1 MARSIEGQLADLKS
15 RSLLRRLRTIDSA
28 CGTVIQTAGRELVNF
43 SSNDYLGLSAEPA
56 LREAAKKAVDE
67 FGVGSGA
74 SRLICGTLP
83 PHVLLEKT
91 LAEFKRTRAALT
103 FSSGYAT
110 AVGAVTALMGKNDI
124 VILDK
129 LCHASLI
136 DGVKLSGATARV
148 FPHNHMGKLES
159 HAKWAREQGN
169 DARILIVTE
178 SVFSMDG
185 DRAPLADIVEIKARY
200 GTLLM
205 LDEAHAIGVIGEHGR
220 GLADRLGL
228 ADQVDIQM
236 GTLSKALG
244 GSGGY
249 ICASQGII
257 DLLINKARSFVYST
271 APVPAVA
278 AAATAAIDFLTS
290 DEGPVRIKKLRDNL
304 NQFAEELPGQ
314 FLKGSTP
321 QSAIIPIIIG
331 SEDTAVAASQ
341 WLLESGFFVSAI
353 RYPTVAKGAARLRVT
368 ISAAHTSE
376 QINNLCK
383 ALATLKDNL
392 RTA

>member
-1 MARSIEGQLADLKS
+1 MARSIESQLADLKS
-15 RSLLRRLRTIDSA
+15 RSLLRRLRTIDSSR
-28 CGTVIQTAGRELVNF
+28 GMVIQTSGRELVNF
-43 SSNDYLGLSAEPA
+43 SSNDYLGLSSEPA
-56 LREAAKKAVDE
+56 LREAAKKAIDE
-67 FGVGSGA
+67 FGVGTGA

-83 PHVLLEKT
+83 PHVLLEKS
-91 LAEFKRTRAALT
+91 LAEFKRTRAALS

-110 AVGAVTALMGKNDI
+110 AVGTMTALVGKNDI

-136 DGVKLSGATARV
+136 DGVRLSGATARI

-159 HAKWAREQGN
+159 HAKWAREQGG

-185 DRAPLADIVEIKARY
+185 DRAPLSDIVEIKARY
-200 GTLLM
+200 GALLL
-205 LDEAHAIGVIGEHGR
+205 LDEAHAVGVIGDHGR

-244 GSGGY
+244 ASGGY
-249 ICASQGII
+249 ICSNQGII
-257 DLLINKARSFVYST
+257 DLLVNKARSFVYST
-271 APVPAVA
+271 APVPAA
-278 AAATAAIDFLTS
+278 AAAAAAAVDFLAS
-290 DEGPVRIKKLRDNL
+290 DEGPVRIKQLRDNL
-304 NQFAEELPGQ
+304 NHFAEELPGE
-314 FLKGSTP
+314 FAKGSAP

-331 SEDTAVAASQ
+331 SEDTALAAAQ
-341 WLLESGFFVSAI
+341 WLQESGFFVSAI

-368 ISAAHTSE
+368 ISASHTRE
-376 QINNLCK
+376 QINGLCK
-383 ALATLKDNL
+383 ALATLRDNL
-392 RTA
+392 RSA